1 MKGHYIF
8 SALLGIGLLLQG
20 CETLDY
26 TPADQLNDKTFWRT
40 EQHANQAAVALY
52 AAMKAGWAFG
62 RDFTFD
68 MISDIADGTS
78 PHAGIARGTSFSS
91 GDASVQ
97 NTWQYLY
104 EVVHRSNTVIRNVS
118 AMDIDETVK
127 TRVIGEAKFLRA
139 MAYFRM
145 LNCWGGVPYYDE
157 SCIIEEEFHLVQPA
171 RIGRNHPRSH
181 SRRPD
186 GCHLQTSCSLGNIRL
201 RACHERGCLRFAREG
216 ISLQPGVEQGH
227 CRF

>member
-97 NTWQYLY
+97 NT
-104 EVVHRSNTVIRNVS
+104 VRIRSS
-118 AMDIDETVK
+118 GMSPP
-127 TRVIGEAKFLRA
+127 
-139 MAYFRM
+139 
-145 LNCWGGVPYYDE
+145 W
-157 SCIIEEEFHLVQPA
+157 
-171 RIGRNHPRSH
+171 
-181 SRRPD
+181 
-186 GCHLQTSCSLGNIRL
+186 
-201 RACHERGCLRFAREG
+201 
-216 ISLQPGVEQGH
+216 ISMKQ
-227 CRF
+227 

>member
-91 GDASVQ
+91 SDASVQ

-118 AMDIDETVK
+118 TMDIDETVK

-157 SCIIEEEFHLVQPA
+157 SCIIE
-171 RIGRNHPRSH
+171 
-181 SRRPD
+181 D
-186 GCHLQTSCSLGNIRL
+186 GCHLQTSRSLGNIRL

>member
-1 MKGHYIF
+1 
-8 SALLGIGLLLQG
+8 
-20 CETLDY
+20 
-26 TPADQLNDKTFWRT
+26 
-40 EQHANQAAVALY
+40 
-52 AAMKAGWAFG
+52 
-62 RDFTFD
+62 

-145 LNCWGGVPYYDE
+145 LNCW
-157 SCIIEEEFHLVQPA
+157 EEYLITMRAVSSK
-171 RIGRNHPRSH
+171 RNSP
-181 SRRPD
+181 P
-186 GCHLQTSCSLGNIRL
+186 CPT
-201 RACHERGCLRFAREG
+201 RANRQKPSAVTF
-216 ISLQPGVEQGH
+216 STT
-227 CRF
+227 

>member
-68 MISDIADGTS
+68 IRYCGRYVS
-78 PHAGIARGTSFSS
+78 PCRNCPG
-91 GDASVQ
+91 
-97 NTWQYLY
+97 YLFF
-104 EVVHRSNTVIRNVS
+104 IR
-118 AMDIDETVK
+118 
-127 TRVIGEAKFLRA
+127 
-139 MAYFRM
+139 
-145 LNCWGGVPYYDE
+145 
-157 SCIIEEEFHLVQPA
+157 
-171 RIGRNHPRSH
+171 
-181 SRRPD
+181 
-186 GCHLQTSCSLGNIRL
+186 
-201 RACHERGCLRFAREG
+201 
-216 ISLQPGVEQGH
+216 
-227 CRF
+227 

>member
-68 MISDIADGTS
+68 MISDIADGALRVAA
-78 PHAGIARGTSFSS
+78 PAVGLLR
-91 GDASVQ
+91 GDA
-97 NTWQYLY
+97 
-104 EVVHRSNTVIRNVS
+104 
-118 AMDIDETVK
+118 AD
-127 TRVIGEAKFLRA
+127 
-139 MAYFRM
+139 
-145 LNCWGGVPYYDE
+145 
-157 SCIIEEEFHLVQPA
+157 
-171 RIGRNHPRSH
+171 
-181 SRRPD
+181 
-186 GCHLQTSCSLGNIRL
+186 
-201 RACHERGCLRFAREG
+201 
-216 ISLQPGVEQGH
+216 
-227 CRF
+227 

>member
-145 LNCWGGVPYYDE
+145 LNCWGGVP
-157 SCIIEEEFHLVQPA
+157 
-171 RIGRNHPRSH
+171 
-181 SRRPD
+181 D

>member
-68 MISDIADGTS
+68 MISDIA
-78 PHAGIARGTSFSS
+78 
-91 GDASVQ
+91 
-97 NTWQYLY
+97 
-104 EVVHRSNTVIRNVS
+104 TVRLP
-118 AMDIDETVK
+118 MPE
-127 TRVIGEAKFLRA
+127 LP
-139 MAYFRM
+139 
-145 LNCWGGVPYYDE
+145 GVPL
-157 SCIIEEEFHLVQPA
+157 FHPETLL
-171 RIGRNHPRSH
+171 
-181 SRRPD
+181 SRTP
-186 GCHLQTSCSLGNIRL
+186 GNI
-201 RACHERGCLRFAREG
+201 
-216 ISLQPGVEQGH
+216 STK
-227 CRF
+227 

>member
-1 MKGHYIF
+1 MPI
-8 SALLGIGLLLQG
+8 
-20 CETLDY
+20 
-26 TPADQLNDKTFWRT
+26 
-40 EQHANQAAVALY
+40 QAAVALY

-157 SCIIEEEFHLVQPA
+157 SCIIEEEFATLSNPR

-186 GCHLQTSCSLGNIRL
+186 GCHLQTSRSLGNIRL
-201 RACHERGCLRFAREG
+201 RACHERGCLRFAAGRYIFTTG
-216 ISLQPGVEQGH
+216 SGARPLPILKKSSTTKRIITAMN
-227 CRF
+227 CIRITMNCSACTTANAAKR

>member
-68 MISDIADGTS
+68 MISDIANGTS
-78 PHAGIARGTSFSS
+78 PHAGIA
-91 GDASVQ
+91 
-97 NTWQYLY
+97 
-104 EVVHRSNTVIRNVS
+104 
-118 AMDIDETVK
+118 
-127 TRVIGEAKFLRA
+127 
-139 MAYFRM
+139 
-145 LNCWGGVPYYDE
+145 GVPL
-157 SCIIEEEFHLVQPA
+157 FHPVTLL
-171 RIGRNHPRSH
+171 
-181 SRRPD
+181 SRTP
-186 GCHLQTSCSLGNIRL
+186 GNI
-201 RACHERGCLRFAREG
+201 
-216 ISLQPGVEQGH
+216 STK
-227 CRF
+227 

>member
-68 MISDIADGTS
+68 MISDIAVGYVS
-78 PHAGIARGTSFSS
+78 PMPE
-91 GDASVQ
+91 
-97 NTWQYLY
+97 LP
-104 EVVHRSNTVIRNVS
+104 
-118 AMDIDETVK
+118 
-127 TRVIGEAKFLRA
+127 
-139 MAYFRM
+139 
-145 LNCWGGVPYYDE
+145 GVPL
-157 SCIIEEEFHLVQPA
+157 FHPVTLL
-171 RIGRNHPRSH
+171 
-181 SRRPD
+181 SRTP
-186 GCHLQTSCSLGNIRL
+186 GNI
-201 RACHERGCLRFAREG
+201 
-216 ISLQPGVEQGH
+216 STK
-227 CRF
+227 

>member
-157 SCIIEEEFHLVQPA
+157 SCII
-171 RIGRNHPRSH
+171 RKI
-181 SRRPD
+181 
-186 GCHLQTSCSLGNIRL
+186 LGL
-201 RACHERGCLRFAREG
+201 SYYP
-216 ISLQPGVEQGH
+216 ISL
-227 CRF
+227 

>member
-68 MISDIADGTS
+68 MISDIAAPS
-78 PHAGIARGTSFSS
+78 LL
-91 GDASVQ
+91 
-97 NTWQYLY
+97 NL
-104 EVVHRSNTVIRNVS
+104 
-118 AMDIDETVK
+118 VK
-127 TRVIGEAKFLRA
+127 TSETHVKGLSPQE
-139 MAYFRM
+139 
-145 LNCWGGVPYYDE
+145 
-157 SCIIEEEFHLVQPA
+157 
-171 RIGRNHPRSH
+171 
-181 SRRPD
+181 
-186 GCHLQTSCSLGNIRL
+186 
-201 RACHERGCLRFAREG
+201 
-216 ISLQPGVEQGH
+216 
-227 CRF
+227 